1 VPAIALAPVAS
12 GPAGSAARAAPAPSR
27 PGGGLPAAL
36 EAGLARA
43 GQVAPAA
50 SGRPAGPP
58 ALALRAVEAAQAR
71 LDAVLAAARSG
82 RTFTGAELIGLQAEA
97 YRLSQTLDVAGKLIE
112 QGVQG
117 VKQAVQTQV

>member
-1 VPAIALAPVAS
+1 VPAIALAPLAT
-12 GPAGSAARAAPAPSR
+12 GPAAPAARAAPAPSR
-27 PGGGLPAAL
+27 PGGGFAAAL
-36 EAGLARA
+36 ESHHAR
-43 GQVAPAA
+43 P
-50 SGRPAGPP
+50 RPPQRPLNPP

-97 YRLSQTLDVAGKLIE
+97 YRLSQTLDVAGKLVE

>member
-1 VPAIALAPVAS
+1 VPALALAPAAA
-12 GPAGSAARAAPAPSR
+12 GPASTSAPIARPAPSTAS
-27 PGGGLPAAL
+27 GFAAAL
-36 EAGLARA
+36 ESRLPRPTPP
-43 GQVAPAA
+43 APP
-50 SGRPAGPP
+50 RPESPP

-82 RTFTGAELIGLQAEA
+82 RTFTAAELLGLQADA
-97 YRLSQTLDVAGKLIE
+97 YRLAQTLDVAGKLVE

>member
-1 VPAIALAPVAS
+1 MPAIAIAPAAA
-12 GPAGSAARAAPAPSR
+12 GPAAPAAR
-27 PGGGLPAAL
+27 PAPPEGGGFAAR
-36 EAGLARA
+36 LA
-43 GQVAPAA
+43 
-50 SGRPAGPP
+50 SHLGRPAPPAAPPGPP

-82 RTFTGAELIGLQAEA
+82 RTFTAAELIGLQAEA
-97 YRLSQTLDVAGKLIE
+97 YRLAQTLDVAGKLVE

>member
-1 VPAIALAPVAS
+1 MTALALAPATA
-12 GPAGSAARAAPAPSR
+12 GPAAAAARPAPPRAGGFTAALESHLARAAPPPR
-27 PGGGLPAAL
+27 PPN
-36 EAGLARA
+36 
-43 GQVAPAA
+43 
-50 SGRPAGPP
+50 PP

-82 RTFTGAELIGLQAEA
+82 RTFTAAELIGLQADA
-97 YRLSQTLDVAGKLIE
+97 YRLAQTLDVAGKLVE